1 MESAAAAP
9 TWVRQGLVSVPALP
23 EAVLAVAQGWGGDF
37 YSLLLAELEPLPGL
51 SAWGPLSLLAD
62 CCPKGPF
69 LLGLICSSPSSVCGV
84 LFSPGDYVNTID
96 WFVLNSVGCWVII
109 TRC

>member
-1 MESAAAAP
+1 MS
-9 TWVRQGLVSVPALP
+9 QGLVSVPALP
-23 EAVLAVAQGWGGDF
+23 EAAVAQGWGGDF

-51 SAWGPLSLLAD
+51 SAQGGPLSLLAA

-96 WFVLNSVGCWVII
+96 WFVLNSVGC
-109 TRC
+109 